1 MTIDTDRET
10 FRERALA
17 SRRLIKDGDS
27 DAANVETATVEAL
40 AEQWYAQGRLEE
52 FLVPLTG
59 EGEKSWV
66 RYSAASYLLS
76 KGHADVAVP
85 VLEAVQAGKGLAA
98 LGAERLLA
106 TWRKQNT

>member
-17 SRRLIKDGDS
+17 SRRLIKNGDS
-27 DAANVETATVEAL
+27 EAANTETAAVEAL
-40 AEQWYAQGRLEE
+40 AEQWHAKGRLDE

-59 EGEKSWV
+59 EAEKGWV
-66 RYSAASYLLS
+66 RYSAASYLLA
-76 KGHADVAVP
+76 KGFADVAVP
-85 VLEAVQAGKGLAA
+85 VLEEVQAGKGLAS

-106 TWRKQNT
+106 TWRKSNA